1 MDPANAD
8 DLDWLLP
15 VAWGVFRKG
24 GAAAGFTVEDLVQIG
39 AVAAIEADAT
49 YSPQGNTLK
58 TWRWDRA
65 EWAMRNAVTHAVRR
79 HRLAPFQSLVE
90 SQVQYRDENGECAE
104 WVGDNNPDGAPGP
117 DLRYLMRQCARALAK
132 LPGPQRQ
139 LLQWLHAEDR
149 TRADVGR
156 ELGADRWQVRAAEKS
171 ALGVL
176 RGMMGA

>member
-1 MDPANAD
+1 MRLPA

-58 TWRWDRA
+58 TWRWDKA

-79 HRLAPFQSLVE
+79 HKVAPMESLE
-90 SQVQYRDENGECAE
+90 A
-104 WVGDNNPDGAPGP
+104 WAGDDDPDGAPGP
-117 DLRYLMRQCARALAK
+117 DMRYLMRKCAQALAR

-139 LLQWLHAEDR
+139 LLAWLYAEDL
-149 TRADVGR
+149 TRVDVAR
-156 ELGADRWQVRAAEKS
+156 EVGGDRWTVRAAEKT
-171 ALGVL
+171 ALLAL
-176 RGMMGA
+176 REGIMRA